1 MDWRGSAWCV
11 WVRRDRVRRVQDSD
25 GAEISHDRR
34 EEVERV
40 LALSAFVVVE
50 QNSK

>member
-1 MDWRGSAWCV
+1 MSGCGVFRCGVSDP
-11 WVRRDRVRRVQDSD
+11 D

-34 EEVERV
+34 EEEVERV